1 MRSFDTDQFEV
12 VYKRSLDTDQFEVVY
27 KRSLDTYL
35 FEVISVCRCPWTCGR
50 NAQHALA
57 AVTEAPWT
65 CT

>member
-12 VYKRSLDTDQFEVVY
+12 VYKRSLDTD
-27 KRSLDTYL
+27 L

-50 NAQHALA
+50 NARHALA